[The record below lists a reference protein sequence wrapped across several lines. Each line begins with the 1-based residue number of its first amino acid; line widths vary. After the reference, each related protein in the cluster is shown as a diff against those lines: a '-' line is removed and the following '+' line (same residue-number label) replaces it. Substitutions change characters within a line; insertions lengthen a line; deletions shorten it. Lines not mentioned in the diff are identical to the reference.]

1 MFIQYKYFVCLVH
14 KDESMLPIISY
25 TYSYAI
31 LREHLHVTND
41 LLIADVI
48 LGSLAQTVMSHDA
61 KGFSG
66 KKRREKFLDGFN
78 LAIPIG

>member
-25 TYSYAI
+25 TYSYA
-31 LREHLHVTND
+31 TND

-66 KKRREKFLDGFN
+66 KKKD
-78 LAIPIG
+78 

>member
-25 TYSYAI
+25 TYSYA
-31 LREHLHVTND
+31 TND

-66 KKRREKFLDGFN
+66 KKRLEKFLDGFN